1 MPAPDGST
9 PPAPDGSTPPAP
21 DGSTLPAPPAG
32 VALTRATWED
42 LASIAALYE
51 RCEQDRI
58 GQATTRSEDIRARWL
73 EMGGPD
79 RDTLLVTNP
88 TTGDLLAYAEFHV
101 DPWDDELDLF
111 VEGRVDPT
119 ALGRGLA
126 TFLLDRAVHRARAAA
141 RDHDLPAV
149 VRVTV
154 VDGDDQARAWHER
167 RGFRPV
173 RHFLRMRLDLDAAPP
188 PPSWPADVHVRAAT
202 RDDLRDTWTAHQ
214 DAFADLP
221 TAWPSS
227 FDDWCAARRVGED
240 SDLDLWLLAV
250 AGDAIV
256 GVCLCRAGTPEAP
269 ETGHII
275 DLGVIPGYRRQ
286 GIAMALL
293 RTALARFRERGL
305 TGAALEVDDVTLE
318 GAVALY
324 QAAGLR
330 VVRRTDVMEM
340 RLPGA

>member
-1 MPAPDGST
+1 MPAPDDST
-9 PPAPDGSTPPAP
+9 LPAPGDP
-21 DGSTLPAPPAG
+21 TLPAPPAG
-32 VALTRATWED
+32 VLLARATWED
-42 LASIAALYE
+42 LASVTALYQ
-51 RCEQDRI
+51 RCEHDRI
-58 GQATTRSEDIRARWL
+58 GQPTTRSEDVRVRWV

-79 RDTLLVTNP
+79 RDTLLVTDA
-88 TTGDLLAYAEFHV
+88 TTRSLVAYAEFHV
-101 DPWDDELDLF
+101 DRWDDELDLF

-126 TFLLDRAVHRARAAA
+126 TFLLDRAVHRATGAAC
-141 RDHDLPAV
+141 DHALPAV

-154 VDGDDQARAWHER
+154 VDGDDQAHAWHER

-173 RHFLRMRLDLDAAPP
+173 RHFLQMRLDLDQPP
-188 PPSWPADVHVRAAT
+188 PPPAWPPSIDVRAAT
-202 RDDLRDTWTAHQ
+202 HDDLRAIWAAHQ

-227 FDDWCAARRVGED
+227 FDDWCAARRVADGL
-240 SDLDLWLLAV
+240 DLDLWLLAM
-250 AGDAIV
+250 ADDEIV

-275 DLGVIPGYRRQ
+275 DLGVIPDWRRR
-286 GIAMALL
+286 GIALALL
-293 RTALARFRERGL
+293 RTALGRFRERGL
-305 TGAALEVDDVTLE
+305 TGAALEVDDVTLD

-340 RLPGA
+340 RLADT

>member
-1 MPAPDGST
+1 MPAPD
-9 PPAPDGSTPPAP
+9 D
-21 DGSTLPAPPAG
+21 STLPAPPAG
-32 VALTRATWED
+32 VLLTRATWDD
-42 LASIAALYE
+42 LEAVTDLYR
-51 RCEQDRI
+51 RCEQDRV
-58 GQATTRSEDIRARWL
+58 GQATIRSEDIRVRWL

-79 RDTLLVTNP
+79 QDTLLVTAADS
-88 TTGDLLAYAEFHV
+88 GALVACAEFHV
-101 DPWDDELDLF
+101 DRWDDELDLY

-126 TFLLDRAVHRARAAA
+126 TFLLDRAVHRARTAA
-141 RDHDLPAV
+141 RDHALPAV

-167 RGFRPV
+167 RGFHPV
-173 RHFLRMRLDLDAAPP
+173 RHFLQMRLDLDEP
-188 PPSWPADVHVRAAT
+188 PPSPAWPPGVEGRAAVPT
-202 RDDLRDTWTAHQ
+202 DLPAIWTAHQ

-221 TAWPSS
+221 TAWPST
-227 FDDWCAARRVGED
+227 FEDWCAARRVSND
-240 SDLDLWLLAV
+240 LDLDLWLLAV
-250 AGDAIV
+250 AEDRVV

-269 ETGHII
+269 ETGQIV
-275 DLGVIPGYRRQ
+275 DLGIIPGWRRR

-305 TGAALEVDDVTLE
+305 TGAALEVDDVTLN

-324 QAAGLR
+324 QSAGLQ

-340 RLPGA
+340 RLDHA